1 MNFQLTEEQKMWFEM
16 VHNFCQTELKPL
28 AAKTDETG
36 KLPMDVIKKMAP
48 LGMLA
53 LNVPEEDGGP
63 GLDAVSAA
71 IAIEEI
77 ARACGST
84 ALSVAAHNGLGM
96 TPIIVYGTPEQKAKY
111 LPVLTSGNYLG
122 ALALTEPG
130 SGSDLVGAVR
140 TTAVLNG
147 DEWVINGSKA
157 WITNP
162 SLSPTIITLCQTE
175 TEQNAHSQSMIIVE
189 TDTPGLSIQPKE
201 KKMGLKGSPTHM
213 LTYDDV
219 RVPKENL
226 LGQRGRGL
234 HQTLAT
240 LDGGRISIGA
250 MAVGLAQAALDE
262 TIGYANERETF
273 GKAIGRHQA
282 IQFMIADMAT
292 EIEAARLL
300 LYQAAWLKEQGKPYT
315 KEAAMAKLFASEV
328 SERAAFKAIQI
339 HGGYGY
345 SSEFPVERI
354 YRDQRLLAIGEGTSE
369 ILRMVI
375 GRRVL
380 QGM

>member
-1 MNFQLTEEQKMWFEM
+1 MNFQLTEEQKMWFDM

-28 AAKTDETG
+28 AAKTDEEG

-48 LGMLA
+48 LGMLS

-77 ARACGST
+77 GRACGST
-84 ALSVAAHNGLGM
+84 ALSIAAHNGLGT
-96 TPIIVYGTPEQKAKY
+96 TPIIVYGTAEQKAKY
-111 LPVLTSGNYLG
+111 LPRLTSGNYLG

-140 TTAVLNG
+140 TTAVLDG

-175 TEQNAHSQSMIIVE
+175 AEQSAHSQSMIIVE
-189 TDTPGLSIQPKE
+189 TDTPGLTVQPKE

-226 LGQRGRGL
+226 LGERGRGL

-262 TIGYANERETF
+262 AVGYANERQTF
-273 GKAIGRHQA
+273 GQAIGKHQA
-282 IQFMIADMAT
+282 IQFMLADMAT

-300 LYQAAWLKEQGKPYT
+300 LYRAAWLKEQGKPYT
-315 KEAAMAKLFASEV
+315 KEAAMGKLFASEV
-328 SERAAFKAIQI
+328 AERVAFKAIQI

-354 YRDQRLLAIGEGTSE
+354 YRDQRLLSIGEGASE

-380 QGM
+380 KGM

>member
-1 MNFQLTEEQKMWFEM
+1 MNFQLTEEQKMWSDM
-16 VHNFCQTELKPL
+16 VYNFCQTELKPL
-28 AAKTDETG
+28 AAKTDEDG
-36 KLPMDVIKKMAP
+36 KLPLDVIKKMAP
-48 LGMLA
+48 LGMLS

-77 ARACGST
+77 GRACGST

-96 TPIIVYGTPEQKAKY
+96 TPIIVYGAAKQKEKY
-111 LPVLTSGNYLG
+111 LPLLTSGNYLG
-122 ALALTEPG
+122 ALALTEAG

-140 TTAVLNG
+140 STAVLDG

-175 TEQNAHSQSMIIVE
+175 DEISSHSQSMIIVE
-189 TDTPGLSIQPKE
+189 TDTPGLSIHPKE

-219 RVPKENL
+219 RVPKGNL
-226 LGQRGRGL
+226 LGRRGYGL

-262 TIGYANERETF
+262 SLIYANERETF

-315 KEAAMAKLFASEV
+315 KEAAMAKLYASEV

-369 ILRMVI
+369 ILRIVI
-375 GRRVL
+375 GRSAL
-380 QGM
+380 KG

>member
-1 MNFQLTEEQKMWFEM
+1 MNFQLNEEQKMWFDM

-28 AAKTDETG
+28 AAKTDEEG
-36 KLPMDVIKKMAP
+36 KLPMDVVKKMAP

-96 TPIIVYGTPEQKAKY
+96 TPIIVYGTAEQKAKY
-111 LPVLTSGNYLG
+111 LPLLTSGNYLG

-140 TTAVLNG
+140 TTAVLDGN
-147 DEWVINGSKA
+147 EWVINGSKA

-175 TEQNAHSQSMIIVE
+175 DEIGTHSQSMIIVE
-189 TDTPGLSIQPKE
+189 TDAPGLTIQPKE
-201 KKMGLKGSPTHM
+201 KKMGLRASPTHM

-234 HQTLAT
+234 HQTLST

-292 EIEAARLL
+292 EIKAARLL
-300 LYQAAWLKEQGKPYT
+300 LYQAAWLKEQGQPYT
-315 KEAAMAKLFASEV
+315 KEAAMAKLYASEV

-380 QGM
+380 KG

>member
-1 MNFQLTEEQKMWFEM
+1 MNFQLNEEQKMWFDM

-28 AAKTDETG
+28 AAKTDEEG
-36 KLPMDVIKKMAP
+36 KLPMDVVKKMAP

-96 TPIIVYGTPEQKAKY
+96 TPIIVYGTAEQKAKY
-111 LPVLTSGNYLG
+111 LPLLTSGNYLG

-140 TTAVLNG
+140 TAAVLDG

-175 TEQNAHSQSMIIVE
+175 DEIGTHSQSMIIVE
-189 TDTPGLSIQPKE
+189 TDAPGLTIQPKE
-201 KKMGLKGSPTHM
+201 KKMGLRASPTHM

-234 HQTLAT
+234 HQTLST

-292 EIEAARLL
+292 EIKAARLL

-380 QGM
+380 KG

>member
-1 MNFQLTEEQKMWFEM
+1 MNFQLNEEQKMWFDM

-28 AAKTDETG
+28 AAKTDEEG
-36 KLPMDVIKKMAP
+36 KLPMDVVKKMAP

-96 TPIIVYGTPEQKAKY
+96 TPIIVYGTAEQKAKY
-111 LPVLTSGNYLG
+111 LPLLTSGNYLG

-140 TTAVLNG
+140 TTAVLDGN
-147 DEWVINGSKA
+147 EWVINGSKA

-175 TEQNAHSQSMIIVE
+175 DEIGTHSQSMIIVE
-189 TDTPGLSIQPKE
+189 TDAPGLTIQPKE
-201 KKMGLKGSPTHM
+201 KKMGLRASPTHM
-213 LTYDDV
+213 LTYDDA

-234 HQTLAT
+234 HQTLST

-292 EIEAARLL
+292 EIKAARLL

-315 KEAAMAKLFASEV
+315 KEAAMAKLYASEV

-380 QGM
+380 KG